1 MNKTL
6 SWLALT
12 LCAALPQIAQAGD
25 LADVKRLGV
34 LRVAVYKE
42 FPPFSDEGKGI
53 DVDLAKALADK
64 LGVRVDVVAVDAQEN
79 MDDDLRVWVWKG
91 KLEGLGNRV
100 ADVMLHVPIDNV
112 FAARN
117 PQVSIL
123 APYYRE
129 TMAMVRNTEKLYN
142 IESVSNLAG
151 ATIGVEGDA
160 IAAMVLGSVD
170 GGKIR
175 NNLKHYLKLDDV
187 PADLQSGA
195 IAAFVGTRSQV
206 EPIAKAAGNGFKIS
220 MPPPMPAM
228 PQAGWT
234 QGLAVKSEYKD
245 LAAALSVAMQSL
257 EQEGR
262 LDTLFTSHDVKRMKP
277 L

>member
-12 LCAALPQIAQAGD
+12 LCAALPQIALAGD

-42 FPPFSDEGKGI
+42 FAPFSDEGKGI
-53 DVDLAKALADK
+53 DVDLAKALAEK
-64 LGVRVDVVAVDAQEN
+64 LGVRADVVAVDAQEN

-129 TMAMVRNTEKLYN
+129 TMAVVRNTEKIYTLDTVAAFAN
-142 IESVSNLAG
+142 S
-151 ATIGVEGDA
+151 TIGVEGDT
-160 IAAMVLGSVD
+160 IADMVLGSVD
-170 GGKIR
+170 GGKLR
-175 NNLKHYLKLDDV
+175 NNLKHYLKLDEV
-187 PADLQSGA
+187 PADLKAGT
-195 IAAFVGTRSQV
+195 IAAFMGLRSQA
-206 EPIAKAAGNGFKIS
+206 EPIAKAAGTGFKIS
-220 MPPPMPAM
+220 MPPPMPAL

-245 LAAALSVAMQSL
+245 LAEALSVAMQSL

-262 LDTLFTSHDVKRMKP
+262 LDTMFTSHDVKRMKP